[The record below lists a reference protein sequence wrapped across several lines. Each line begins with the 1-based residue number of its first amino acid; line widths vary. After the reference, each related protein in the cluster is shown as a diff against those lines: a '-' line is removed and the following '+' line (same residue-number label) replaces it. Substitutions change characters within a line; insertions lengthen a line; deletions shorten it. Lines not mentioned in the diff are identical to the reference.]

1 MREREIS
8 LADLVIEILL
18 HWRGIILL
26 MVIGGVLLGA
36 FSYMRSSQN
45 AKVQQAE
52 VEAMKN
58 QADVNEAVKQS
69 LADTLTQEQ
78 MNYVNYVLYLEDASR
93 ATSDYAEDSVLM
105 QIDSSHV
112 QKVDVIFL
120 VTSDDLEKT
129 YNIEKVYE
137 DLADGAEL
145 RGELAKV
152 SGLSASAVDEI
163 YLLGNEIKNSGKSD
177 VDAFRASKLN
187 GSDTFRISFLHYDQE
202 MCQSLAQTVIDY
214 LEGKHSLLEGRMGR
228 HEITVLSQSAGTI
241 GDVEIFERQKSVLK
255 DMYDWP
261 VFAQTYKDRFS
272 AEAQQY
278 YDLLVRERDA
288 ADGEVVDMSDS
299 IVVAAPG
306 VSLKYVI
313 IGMFLGA
320 VAYAFVIFLRY
331 VLNNRIRSTD
341 NLQALYDIPQLGQ
354 IPNEGNGRKLFGF
367 LDKWF
372 LALRYWGRRK
382 FTEEEAMNLA
392 VVAVKMA
399 ARKNGLAEICFIGC
413 DLKGRALETYQQME
427 DMLSKEQI
435 ETQILDNVLYNVESL
450 EKLGNAKGV
459 VLLEKADS
467 ALYTEIAKELEVLK
481 RQDIRILGGI
491 IVNA

>member
-45 AKVQQAE
+45 AKAQEAE
-52 VEAMKN
+52 VEEMKN

-69 LADTLTQEQ
+69 LAETLPKDQL
-78 MNYVNYVLYLEDASR
+78 NYVNFVLYLENTSR
-93 ATSDYAEDSVLM
+93 AMSEHVEDSILM
-105 QIDSSHV
+105 QIDSSNV

-137 DLADGAEL
+137 DLAGGAEL
-145 RGELAKV
+145 RGELAEV
-152 SGLSASAVDEI
+152 SGLSAIAVDEI
-163 YLLGNEIKNSGKSD
+163 YLLGNEMKDSGMSGI
-177 VDAFRASKLN
+177 DAFRASKLS
-187 GSDTFRISFLHYDQE
+187 GSDTFMISFLHYDQE
-202 MCQSLAQTVIDY
+202 MCRTLAQSVIDY
-214 LEGKHSLLEGRMGR
+214 LEGKHDFLEGRLGK
-228 HEITVLSQSAGTI
+228 HEFTVLSQSAGTI
-241 GDVEIFERQKSVLK
+241 GDVEILERQKSFRR
-255 DMYDWP
+255 DIFDWP
-261 VFAQTYKDRFS
+261 VYAQTYKDRFS

-288 ADGEVVDMSDS
+288 VDGEVVDMSDS
-299 IVVAAPG
+299 IVVAAPR

-331 VLNNRIRSTD
+331 VLNNRLRSTD
-341 NLQALYDIPQLGQ
+341 SLQALYDIPQLGQ
-354 IPNEGNGRKLFGF
+354 IPDEGNGRKLFGF
-367 LDKWF
+367 LDRWF
-372 LALRYWGRRK
+372 LALRFWGRRK

-392 VVAVKMA
+392 VAAVKMA
-399 ARKNGLAEICFIGC
+399 ARKNDLAEICFIGC
-413 DLKGRALETYQQME
+413 DLKGRTLESYQRMK
-427 DMLSKEQI
+427 DMLGQEKIQA
-435 ETQILDNVLYNVESL
+435 QILENVLYNVESL
-450 EKLGNAKGV
+450 EKLGDAKGV
-459 VLLEKADS
+459 VLLEKAGS
-467 ALYTEIAKELEVLK
+467 ALYTEITQELELLK
-481 RQDIRILGGI
+481 RQEIMVLGGI